1 MAPGMRTSDPRAPD
15 GGWGW
20 VVVFAS
26 FVQQALSIGVTYT
39 FGVLLVDLLRYFDEK
54 ESTTAWIGSIQPCLL
69 YFTGDMIIYDALSS
83 EPEVHVSIAD
93 TSVQMFRLIMSNV
106 C

>member
-1 MAPGMRTSDPRAPD
+1 M
-15 GGWGW
+15 
-20 VVVFAS
+20 VVFAS

-69 YFTGDMIIYDALSS
+69 YFTGDVIIYDALSS
-83 EPEVHVSIAD
+83 EPEVSQSRAHRSKCFGQLC
-93 TSVQMFRLIMSNV
+93 SMFARLKSDNSKSDKHT
-106 C
+106 

>member
-1 MAPGMRTSDPRAPD
+1 MAPGLRTADPRAPD

-20 VVVFAS
+20 WVVFAS

-54 ESTTAWIGSIQPCLL
+54 ESTMAWIGSIQPCLL
-69 YFTGDMIIYDALSS
+69 YFTGKNCAGRKVS
-83 EPEVHVSIAD
+83 EAASCVNMYN
-93 TSVQMFRLIMSNV
+93 VQIK
-106 C
+106 CT